1 MLFVGVMTGTSVD
14 GLDLALL
21 DLPNDL
27 KPQAALTTPFPP
39 SLRDR
44 LTALSSPRNDEI
56 FQMGEANI
64 ELGNFIASTCLE
76 FIAEHGINANAIRAI
91 GNHGQTIRH
100 HPNASH
106 PFSVQIGSGHVI
118 AEKTGIDVVSDFR
131 GRDIAAGGQGAPL
144 VPSYHQ
150 ALFGDSEYLRVIVNI
165 GGIANVSI
173 LNPQHTASRGFDTG
187 PGNTLLDAWIYECN
201 NKPYDV
207 KGSWAMSG
215 KVHDSLLER
224 LLSDPY
230 YEENPPKSTGKER
243 FNLSYL
249 NEFTAHYPNVAR
261 ADIQATLVEL
271 TTQTITSA
279 INEHAATCSDVVICG
294 GGRLNDYL
302 MLRLEAL
309 NPNRVIR
316 RSESLGVDGD
326 AIEAAAFAYLAW
338 QFIERLPGNQ
348 PDVTGADG
356 SRVLGCLYPA

>member
-21 DLPNDL
+21 ELPSDL
-27 KPQAALTTPFPP
+27 KPQAFTTVQFPS
-39 SLRDR
+39 SLRER
-44 LTALSSPRNDEI
+44 LVSLSSPQDDEI
-56 FQMGEANI
+56 FQMGEAHV
-64 ELGNFIASTCLE
+64 ELGRFIASTCLK
-76 FIAEHGINANAIRAI
+76 FIAEQGTSASEIRAI
-91 GNHGQTIRH
+91 GSHGQTIRH
-100 HPNASH
+100 HPNANH

-118 AEKTGIDVVSDFR
+118 AEKTGIDVVADFR

-144 VPSYHQ
+144 VPSYHD
-150 ALFGDSEYLRVIVNI
+150 ALFSDSEVSRVIVNI
-165 GGIANVSI
+165 GGIANISI
-173 LNPQHTASRGFDTG
+173 LNPRHTASRGFDTG
-187 PGNTLLDAWIYECN
+187 PGNALLDAWVYECRHQ
-201 NKPYDV
+201 PYDPN
-207 KGSWAMSG
+207 GAWAMSG
-215 KVHDSLLER
+215 RIHEPLLKR

-230 YEENPPKSTGKER
+230 YKEDPPKSTGKEH

-249 NEFTAHYPNVAR
+249 QTFTADYPNVAE
-261 ADIQATLVEL
+261 ADIQATLAEL
-271 TTQTITSA
+271 TAQTITSA
-279 INEHAATCSDVVICG
+279 INEHATTSSDVVICG

-316 RSESLGVDGD
+316 RSESLGIDGD

-356 SRVLGCLYPA
+356 LRVLGCLYPA